1 MTTEGA
7 KNRGTVE
14 AVEERRGY
22 GDYASGRNVG
32 DVERVVSVIAG
43 TALALFGLR
52 RFSLTR
58 LGLAGLGGS
67 LVYRGLTGHCAMYAR
82 AGVSTAQV
90 DQSEGVRGNLGTKIE
105 RSLVIYAPP
114 DRIFRYWRN
123 FANLPRF
130 MDNLE
135 SVQVLDARRSH
146 WIARGPGGV
155 RVEWDAEIINEVPDQ
170 LIAWRSTG
178 GDVDHAGSVRFEPG
192 PGARGTM
199 VRVSLQYDPPGGSAT
214 HAVAAWLGSDAGARV
229 EQDLQNLKR
238 VIEGGE
244 AVA

>member
-1 MTTEGA
+1 MTMENAT
-7 KNRGTVE
+7 NRATVE
-14 AVEERRGY
+14 AVEGRRGF

-58 LGLAGLGGS
+58 LGFASIGAS
-67 LVYRGLTGHCAMYAR
+67 LVYRGLTGHCALYER
-82 AGVSTAQV
+82 AGVSTA
-90 DQSEGVRGNLGTKIE
+90 DPREGVRGNLGTKIE
-105 RSLVIYAPP
+105 RAVLIYAPS
-114 DRIFRYWRN
+114 DRIFRFWRN

-130 MDNLE
+130 MDNVE
-135 SVQVLDARRSH
+135 SVQVIDSRRSH
-146 WIARGPGGV
+146 WIARGLGGV
-155 RVEWDAEIINEVPDQ
+155 RAEWDADIINEVPNE

-192 PGARGTM
+192 PGGRGTT
-199 VRVSLQYDPPGGSAT
+199 VRVSLQYDPPGGSAGHT
-214 HAVAAWLGSDAGARV
+214 VASWLGTDAGARV

-238 VIEGGE
+238 VIEAGE

>member
-7 KNRGTVE
+7 TNRATVE
-14 AVEERRGY
+14 AVEERRGF
-22 GDYASGRNVG
+22 GDYARGRNVG

-58 LGLAGLGGS
+58 LGLAGLGGG
-67 LVYRGLTGHCAMYAR
+67 LVYRGLTGYCAMYAR
-82 AGVSTAQV
+82 AGVSTAQI
-90 DQSEGVRGNLGTKIE
+90 DEGVRGNLGTKIE
-105 RSLVIYAPP
+105 RSLVIYAPA

-130 MDNLE
+130 MENLE

-146 WIARGPGGV
+146 WTARGPAGV
-155 RVEWDAEIINEVPDQ
+155 RIEWDAEIINEQPDQ

-192 PGARGTM
+192 PGARGTT
-199 VRVSLQYDPPGGSAT
+199 VRVSLQYDPPGGSAG
-214 HAVAAWLGSDAGARV
+214 HAIAAWLGGDAGARV
-229 EQDLQNLKR
+229 EQDLLKLKR